1 MSDAMLASSAIFYNK
16 SSQSWQ
22 LGIKKPL
29 KTTINHGVD
38 TQLIDLKLEIA
49 YIVFYFW
56 RRVMKQKITIRV
68 AAAVGLAPLILKLIL
83 IYGFFIRPNIL
94 VKQPAKRLNIPHGTS
109 FSVLKDILQ
118 RYEYVSNMSSFDFLA
133 RLTGYPQRIIP
144 GAYLLQTNMSNW
156 RAIQVLKK
164 GMQKPVKIT
173 LHHVRTKAELA
184 ARITQNLE
192 IEAADFKKLLEDK
205 EFVGRYG
212 FNLDNVM
219 AMFIP
224 NTYEVYWTVT
234 PQGLFERMYKEYQQF
249 WNARRRSQASC
260 LKHTPIEVA
269 ILASIVQG
277 ETNKLEE
284 APLIAGVYI
293 NRLRKNMPLQSCP
306 TLLYILGDSSVKRVL
321 NRHKTLDSPYN
332 TYKYGGLP
340 PGPISLPTIAM
351 IDAVL
356 NSPSNDYLYFSA
368 KEDFSGYHYFTRF
381 FKEHLRHARRYQ
393 KALNQARV
401 FR

>member
-1 MSDAMLASSAIFYNK
+1 
-16 SSQSWQ
+16 
-22 LGIKKPL
+22 
-29 KTTINHGVD
+29 
-38 TQLIDLKLEIA
+38 
-49 YIVFYFW
+49 
-56 RRVMKQKITIRV
+56 MKQKSIIKVVTV
-68 AAAVGLAPLILKLIL
+68 VGLVSLVLKLLL
-83 IYGFFIRPNIL
+83 IYSFFIGPNIL
-94 VKQPAKRLNIPHGTS
+94 VKQPAKQLNIPHGTS
-109 FSVLKDILQ
+109 FSVLKDIL
-118 RYEYVSNMSSFDFLA
+118 RKYEYVSNMSSFDFLA
-133 RLTGYPQRIIP
+133 RLTRYDQRIIP
-144 GAYLLQTNMSNW
+144 GSYSLQTNMSNW
-156 RAIQVLKK
+156 QVIQVLKK

-173 LHHVRTKAELA
+173 LHHARTKAELA
-184 ARITQNLE
+184 ARITRNLE
-192 IEAADFKKLLEDK
+192 IDATDFKKLLDDK
-205 EFVGRYG
+205 EFVSRYG
-212 FNLDNVM
+212 FDPDNVM

-249 WNARRRSQASC
+249 WNARRRSQARR
-260 LKHTPIEVA
+260 LKHAPLEIA
-269 ILASIVQG
+269 ILASIVQS

-306 TLLYILGDSSVKRVL
+306 TLLYILGDPSVKRVL
-321 NRHKTLDSPYN
+321 NKHKTLDSPYN

-356 NSPSNDYLYFSA
+356 NSPSSDYLYFSA
-368 KEDFSGYHYFTRF
+368 KEDFSGYHYFTRS

-401 FR
+401 YR